1 MDKSLTKRII
11 TLSVF
16 WIVITLVV
24 TALLMGR
31 FYREHIE
38 EHYDTHVATHV
49 EELVMAVETGTD
61 GKIVLSREPTDP
73 RFHRPDSGW

>member
-16 WIVITLVV
+16 WIVIALVV

-31 FYREHIE
+31 FYRLHIE
-38 EHYDTHVATHV
+38 EHYDTHVGTHV
-49 EELVMAVETGTD
+49 E
-61 GKIVLSREPTDP
+61 
-73 RFHRPDSGW
+73 